1 MTAPS
6 GAAGREVDAAAGR
19 EVDAVLFD
27 YGGVLTEPMRH
38 SIEAWIADEGIDPAS
53 FTATLKSW
61 LGRDAAAGS
70 PIHRLETGELPEAAF
85 DAEFAAALRTTS
97 GAPVHPEGVLRRM
110 FARIQEDPAM
120 WELAEDLR
128 AAGVPVAIVSNSW
141 GGGNLYPRER
151 LAALFAPVIISEEV
165 GLRKPDPAIFTLAL
179 ERLGVQPER
188 AAFIDDATPNVDGA
202 AALGIR
208 AVHHTDPDTTRAAL
222 ADLVP
227 ALARRTS
234 PQKEFS

>member
-1 MTAPS
+1 MTA
-6 GAAGREVDAAAGR
+6 AATGGGR

-27 YGGVLTEPMRH
+27 YGGVLTVPMRR

-53 FTATLKSW
+53 FTTTLKAW
-61 LGRDAAAGS
+61 LGRDAESGS
-70 PIHRLETGELPEAAF
+70 PIHRLETGELPEAEF
-85 DAEFAAALRTTS
+85 DAEFAAALRTTT
-97 GAPVHPEGVLRRM
+97 GAPVDPDGVLRRM
-110 FARIQEDPAM
+110 FARVEEDPAM

-165 GLRKPDPAIFTLAL
+165 GLRKPDPGIFTLAL
-179 ERLGVQPER
+179 DALGVAADR
-188 AAFIDDATPNVDGA
+188 AAFIDDAAPNVEGA

-208 AVHHTDPDTTRAAL
+208 AVHHTDPETTRAAL
-222 ADLVP
+222 RELIP
-227 ALARRTS
+227 ALADTS
-234 PQKEFS
+234 VHP

>member
-1 MTAPS
+1 MTA
-6 GAAGREVDAAAGR
+6 AARGGGR

-27 YGGVLTEPMRH
+27 YGGVLTVPMRR

-53 FTATLKSW
+53 FTTTLKAW
-61 LGRDAAAGS
+61 LGRDAESGS
-70 PIHRLETGELPEAAF
+70 PIHRLETGELLEAEF
-85 DAEFAAALRTTS
+85 DAEFAAALRTTT
-97 GAPVHPEGVLRRM
+97 GAPVDPDGVLRRM
-110 FARIQEDPAM
+110 FARVEEDPAM

-128 AAGVPVAIVSNSW
+128 AACVPVAIVSNSW

-179 ERLGVQPER
+179 DALGVAPDR
-188 AAFIDDATPNVDGA
+188 AAFVDDATPNVEGA

-208 AVHHTDPDTTRAAL
+208 AVHHTDPETTRAAL
-222 ADLVP
+222 RELIP
-227 ALARRTS
+227 ALADTS
-234 PQKEFS
+234 VHP

>member
-1 MTAPS
+1 MTAAVDT
-6 GAAGREVDAAAGR
+6 AASRA
-19 EVDAVLFD
+19 VDAVLFD

-38 SIEAWIADEGIDPAS
+38 SIEAWIADEGIEPAS
-53 FTATLKSW
+53 FTATLKAW
-61 LGRDAAAGS
+61 LGRDADAGS
-70 PIHRLETGELPEAAF
+70 PIHRLETGELPEPEF
-85 DAEFAAALRTTS
+85 DAAFAAALRTRT
-97 GAPVHPEGVLRRM
+97 GEPVHPDGVLRRM

-165 GLRKPDPAIFTLAL
+165 GLRKPDPAIFRLAL
-179 ERLGVQPER
+179 ERLGVPPER

-202 AALGIR
+202 AALGIH
-208 AVHHTDPDTTRAAL
+208 AIHHTDPGTTRTAL
-222 ADLVP
+222 RDLVP
-227 ALARRTS
+227 ALADA
-234 PQKEFS
+234 PIHP